1 MTIAKTI
8 HQQIKTIDFWAL
20 GAWGA
25 KNLTAHSD
33 GLSFKTSGSVR
44 WKGTVKVSL
53 DEGKDLYILKFM
65 RVDKMQL
72 IVDKIIEDVFVEDL
86 VRFIDEQVG

>member
-8 HQQIKTIDFWAL
+8 HQQIKAIDFWAL

-25 KNLTAHSD
+25 KKLTAHSD
-33 GLSFKTSGSVR
+33 GLSFKTSGCVG
-44 WKGTVKVSL
+44 WKGTVKIVL

-65 RVDKMQL
+65 RVRKMEL

-86 VRFIDEQVG
+86 VRFIDEQVR

>member
-1 MTIAKTI
+1 MSIAKTI
-8 HQQIKTIDFWAL
+8 HAQIKALDFWAF

-25 KNLTAHSD
+25 KNITAHSD

-44 WKGTVKVSL
+44 WKGIVKIML
-53 DEGKDLYILKFM
+53 DEGKDLYVLKFM
-65 RVDKMQL
+65 RVRKMQL
-72 IVDKIIEDVFVEDL
+72 IVDKIVEDVFVEDL